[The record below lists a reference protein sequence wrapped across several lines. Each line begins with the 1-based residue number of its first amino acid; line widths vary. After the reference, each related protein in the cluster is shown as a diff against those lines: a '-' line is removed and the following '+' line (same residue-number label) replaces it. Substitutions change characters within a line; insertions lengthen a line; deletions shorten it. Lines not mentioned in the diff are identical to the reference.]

1 MSDMLHIKISWSTF
15 DDGPVLERAAFGQLE
30 VSVGGRLLT
39 LFRDRDE
46 GSAGSHLST
55 GPLVSGYHLAEWFAT
70 HWWRLRWEPGGKY
83 VNSSTYTW
91 DLSHRMSSVGEG
103 YIWPNI
109 TFNCDGH
116 LCEVSSSTTEDPY
129 TPIEYLGSDTTHVP
143 ANVWEDAV
151 DGFVTDVLSRL
162 DEANL
167 RDTELHAIWHELSE
181 ERRDATLTA
190 FRRTEAL
197 LGFDVDE
204 GDEAHIEAVLSDIDE
219 LGAAAVNELAT
230 GAGGTRTSAAD
241 IRSVSETSGFAA
253 HPEDG
258 VSFSP
263 SDLPDVL
270 PWGRVAAWRIGKQF
284 ARFVRNHAGLSDGPV
299 SNQALA
305 DLAGTSPSVIEN
317 RETSGP
323 IAWGFAPEGT
333 EGRIVLRSHWLANR
347 RFDMA
352 RVIGDRVFSMGN
364 CVSAEPLSPA
374 TASYSYRQKAQR
386 SFAAE
391 LLCPWHAIEDDFEA
405 GFDDADIERVAA
417 QFQVSERVVENIL
430 DNHRMHD

>member
-1 MSDMLHIKISWSTF
+1 MGDLHFKVVWSSV
-15 DDGPVLERAAFGQLE
+15 DDGPVLERAACGRLE
-30 VSVGGRLLT
+30 VSAGNRLLS
-39 LFRDRDE
+39 LFLDRDE
-46 GSAGSHLST
+46 ISPRPRLFT
-55 GPLVSGYHLAEWFAT
+55 GPFVSDYHLAEWFAT
-70 HWWRLRWEPGGKY
+70 HWWRLRWEPGGRY
-83 VNSSTYTW
+83 RNSSTYTW
-91 DLSHRMSSVGEG
+91 DLSHSMSGIGGG
-103 YIWPNI
+103 YLWPNI
-109 TFNCDGH
+109 MFNCDGH
-116 LCEVSSSTTEDPY
+116 LFEIVSSRTIDESA
-129 TPIEYLGSDTTHVP
+129 PIEYLGSDTTHVP
-143 ANVWEDAV
+143 ADVWEDAV

-167 RDTELHAIWHELSE
+167 HDTELHAIWHELSE
-181 ERRDATLTA
+181 ERSDAALTA
-190 FRRTEAL
+190 FRRAEAL

-204 GDEAHIEAVLSDIDE
+204 GAEAYIEAVLSDIDE
-219 LGAAAVNELAT
+219 LGTDAVNELAT

-253 HPEDG
+253 NPEDG

-263 SDLPDVL
+263 GDLPEVS

-284 ARFVRNHAGLSDGPV
+284 ARFVRSHAGLPDGPV
-299 SNQALA
+299 NNQALA
-305 DLAGTSPSVIEN
+305 GLAGTSPSAVEN

-323 IAWGFAPEGT
+323 IAWVFAPGDA
-333 EGRIVLRSHWLANR
+333 EGRIVLRSNRLANR
-347 RFDMA
+347 RFDLA
-352 RVIGDRVFSMGN
+352 RVIGDRVFSMAN

-417 QFQVSERVVENIL
+417 QFQVSERAVENIL
-430 DNHRMHD
+430 DNNRMHG

>member
-1 MSDMLHIKISWSTF
+1 MNDMHIKISHF
-15 DDGPVLERAAFGQLE
+15 FLNDGPVLEWAAFGRLE
-30 VSVGGRLLT
+30 VSVGDRLLT

-46 GSAGSHLST
+46 GSASAHLST

-143 ANVWEDAV
+143 AKVWEDAV
-151 DGFVTDVLSRL
+151 DHFVTDVLSLL
-162 DEANL
+162 DTAKVH
-167 RDTELHAIWHELSE
+167 DTELHAIWHELNE
-181 ERRDATLTA
+181 ERSDAAFSA

-204 GDEAHIEAVLSDIDE
+204 GDEAHIEAVLGDAEE
-219 LGAAAVNELAT
+219 LGTDAVNELAT
-230 GAGGTRTSAAD
+230 GAGGDRTSASD
-241 IRSVSETSGFAA
+241 IRSVSETAGFTAN
-253 HPEDG
+253 PEDG

-263 SDLPDVL
+263 TDLPDVSQ
-270 PWGRVAAWRIGKQF
+270 WGRVAAWRVGKQL
-284 ARFVRNHAGLSDGPV
+284 AHFVRTQADLCDGPV
-299 SNQALA
+299 NNQVLA
-305 DLAGTSPSVIEN
+305 GLAGTSTCAVEN
-317 RETSGP
+317 CEVSGP
-323 IAWGFAPEGT
+323 IAWAFAPEGT
-333 EGRIVLRSHWLANR
+333 QSRIVLRSNWLANR

-352 RVIGDRVFSMGN
+352 RIVGDRVFGMAN
-364 CVSAEPLSPA
+364 CISAEPLSPA
-374 TASYSYRQKAQR
+374 TSSYSYRQKAQR
-386 SFAAE
+386 AFAAE
-391 LLCPWHAIEDDFEA
+391 LLCPWHAIEDDFED

-417 QFQVSERVVENIL
+417 QFQVSERVVENVL
-430 DNHRMHD
+430 DNHRMDG

>member
-1 MSDMLHIKISWSTF
+1 MGDLHIKVFWSSI
-15 DDGPVLERAAFGQLE
+15 DDGPVLERTAFGRLE
-30 VSVGGRLLT
+30 VSAGNSLLT
-39 LFRDRDE
+39 LFLDRDE
-46 GSAGSHLST
+46 ISPGSQLFT
-55 GPLVSGYHLAEWFAT
+55 GPFVSGYHLAEWFAI
-70 HWWRLRWEPGGKY
+70 HWWRLRWEPGGGY
-83 VNSSTYTW
+83 RNSSTYTW
-91 DLSHRMSSVGEG
+91 DLSHSMSGIGGG
-103 YIWPNI
+103 YLWPNI

-116 LCEVSSSTTEDPY
+116 LFEVVSSKTIDAS

-162 DEANL
+162 DEVSL
-167 RDTELHAIWHELSE
+167 HDTELHAIWHELSD
-181 ERRDATLTA
+181 ERSDAALTA

-204 GDEAHIEAVLSDIDE
+204 GDEAHIEAVLGDIDE
-219 LGAAAVNELAT
+219 LGADAVNELAT
-230 GAGGTRTSAAD
+230 GAGGARTSAAD

-253 HPEDG
+253 NLEDG

-263 SDLPDVL
+263 SNLPDAL
-270 PWGRVAAWRIGKQF
+270 QWGQVAAWRIGKQF
-284 ARFVRNHAGLSDGPV
+284 ARFVRNHAGLPVGPV

-305 DLAGTSPSVIEN
+305 GLAGTSPSAIEN

-323 IAWGFAPEGT
+323 IAWGFASEGT
-333 EGRIVLRSHWLANR
+333 EGRIVLRSNCPANR

-352 RVIGDRVFSMGN
+352 RIIGDWVFSMAN

-391 LLCPWHAIEDDFEA
+391 LLCPWQAIEDDFEA

-417 QFQVSERVVENIL
+417 QFQVSERVVENVL
-430 DNHRMHD
+430 DNNQMQD

>member
-1 MSDMLHIKISWSTF
+1 MSDMHIKISRSTF
-15 DDGPVLERAAFGQLE
+15 EDGPVLECAAFGRLE
-30 VSVGGRLLT
+30 VSVAGRLLT

-46 GSAGSHLST
+46 GSAGLHLST

-70 HWWRLRWEPGGKY
+70 HWWRMRWEPGGKY

-116 LCEVSSSTTEDPY
+116 LCEVSSSKTEDPY

-143 ANVWEDAV
+143 ARIWEEAV
-151 DGFVTDVLSRL
+151 DHFVTDVLSL
-162 DEANL
+162 LGTAQL
-167 RDTELHAIWHELSE
+167 HDTELYAIWHELGE
-181 ERRDATLTA
+181 ERSDAALTA

-204 GDEAHIEAVLSDIDE
+204 GSEAHIEAVLGDAEE
-219 LGAAAVNELAT
+219 LGTDAVNELAT
-230 GAGGTRTSAAD
+230 GAGGDRTSAAD
-241 IRSVSETSGFAA
+241 IRNLSETAGFAA
-253 HPEDG
+253 NPEDG

-263 SDLPDVL
+263 SDLPDVSQ
-270 PWGRVAAWRIGKQF
+270 WGRVAAWRIGKQL
-284 ARFVRNHAGLSDGPV
+284 ARFVRNQTGLPDGPV
-299 SNQALA
+299 NNQVLA
-305 DLAGTSPSVIEN
+305 GLAGTSRCAVEN
-317 RETSGP
+317 CQTSGP
-323 IAWGFAPEGT
+323 ITWVFAPGKT
-333 EGRIVLRSHWLANR
+333 QGRIVLRSSWLSNR

-352 RVIGDRVFSMGN
+352 RIVGDRVFSMAN

-374 TASYSYRQKAQR
+374 TSSYSYRQKAQR

-417 QFQVSERVVENIL
+417 QFQVSERVVENVL
-430 DNHRMHD
+430 DNNRMDG